1 MDSPKGFEKP
11 NHTQTPNSFFDESL
25 KHISSLPELKV
36 VLAIIRK
43 TLGWQKNKDKI
54 SMSQIKEMT
63 GLQQQ
68 SVKRGIDLALE
79 HGFIDRE
86 PCGQQFFY
94 SLKLVTPRDQ
104 SHHVTSND
112 VLPEPVTTGDQ
123 KLVTPRDT
131 QKKVFK
137 EKKESKEQEPPFN
150 GSEFLQAL
158 AAYDATAKQRKVKES
173 PQQRRIL
180 FKQLA
185 RWGED
190 RATEALENCVAH
202 SWRGVFEPKETNGN
216 GSNQKRFESGA
227 ERSARNLRENRE
239 YIRRLQNGSSENNC
253 EDPIGLLTSGI

>member
-94 SLKLVTPRDQ
+94 SLKLVTPCDQ
-104 SHHVTSND
+104 SQQVTSNAT
-112 VLPEPVTTGDQ
+112 LPKPVTRGDQ
-123 KLVTPRDT
+123 QPVTPRDT

-137 EKKESKEQEPPFN
+137 EKKESKEQEPPVT
-150 GSEFLQAL
+150 GREFLQPL

-173 PQQRRIL
+173 PEQRRIL
-180 FKQLA
+180 FKKLA
-185 RWGED
+185 RWDEAQ
-190 RATEALENCVAH
+190 ATEALENAVAH
-202 SWRGVFEPKETNGN
+202 SWRGVFEPKENGN

-227 ERSARNLRENRE
+227 ERSARNLRENGE
-239 YIRRLQNGSSENNC
+239 YIRGLQNGSSENNC
-253 EDPIGLLTSGI
+253 EDPIGLLASGI

>member
-104 SHHVTSND
+104 SRHVTSNK
-112 VLPEPVTTGDQ
+112 VLPQ
-123 KLVTPRDT
+123 LVTPRDT
-131 QKKVFK
+131 QKKGIK
-137 EKKESKEQEPPFN
+137 EKKESTSFHSVLMKYHADRV
-150 GSEFLQAL
+150 GKIL
-158 AAYDATAKQRKVKES
+158 DAGKQ
-173 PQQRRIL
+173 
-180 FKQLA
+180 
-185 RWGED
+185 G
-190 RATEALENCVAH
+190 RAIKN
-202 SWRGVFEPKETNGN
+202 
-216 GSNQKRFESGA
+216 
-227 ERSARNLRENRE
+227 
-239 YIRRLQNGSSENNC
+239 
-253 EDPIGLLTSGI
+253 